1 MEQSINN
8 NDISYGRVTSS
19 NPYLGYFVHA
29 PSTGNVGAKYF
40 HEQVTEEEDWQ
51 RQKALRNKPNSG
63 WFHPRPGSY
72 SRLHNRYF
80 KADTYFTRQ
89 ASNASP
95 ISLTAS
101 ASTSGSHT
109 TNKSLLGTSDNLSTT
124 SSSSSIS
131 TTSATSTISSTHP
144 TTTSSTAADLMN
156 IVMTA
161 KLQHASKKIQTV
173 TSLQESLTPARNT
186 ARSIPPR
193 SGKHLRGTPGSIYNK
208 SGSSRVISPRVS
220 PRVSNLQ
227 NGTYKQESRERSIS
241 DNVTSMRRLVAT
253 KGNRTVRAIITTPP
267 GFHRRT
273 GSMPVPKLSLNTPQS
288 FLSTHALS
296 VQATSRS
303 NRSAST
309 HSDPSS
315 TTTHAHAHTH
325 NDGIRQQQQQQQQQ
339 QQRPKSI
346 NFAKATKVKSS
357 ASTLSPRVKHGPAS
371 YSQQDVVGRGALH
384 SRRRPGGR
392 SKVASVDLSHF
403 DPKMRKSAGD
413 DGDGFLGNSTVG
425 KSDHGRRHVS
435 ADATIIA
442 RDEFGRRVKSNSGSD
457 MVIPTYLFGTGA
469 RRMSSSSSPSFDKSS
484 DGEGNNNNNGNNEKN
499 KNNKNNGNS
508 NHGRTAS
515 YVISPSHTPS
525 SVQSFTSQNWGDNKL
540 NSNNDMNRRGSLRL
554 SSPSHNNTK
563 KKPTNNDT
571 AWPEGGRYAMVSG
584 GARKAPSIEQLKPW
598 TVQTEAEITDM
609 YIIEQNQM
617 LGEGTYSRVYSAT
630 HRELG
635 GVFAVKCIEKAFL
648 VSEEEKISL
657 KREVELH
664 LRLHHPHIVRLY
676 EVYEDPQYLWLVM
689 ECISQGTLTSL
700 CDYSGKI
707 ESEDLACRLIHQI
720 IKAVQYLH
728 TNGILH
734 SDIKPD
740 NVVVDRPDDRRFGTS
755 NIPSPIDYTPKIKLC
770 DFGLAKKVPDVK
782 YFKYT
787 HDVHKVPFTGV
798 CGTPGYIAPELLQR
812 QPYGISADMWSIG
825 IILYELIAGRPPF
838 RPASRCLERPV
849 AFEGMKWHKA
859 SKEVIDLVQ
868 RLLVVDASQR
878 ISAKE
883 ALKHPWFTKFGEE
896 TGYVK
901 ASFEPRVM

>member
-1 MEQSINN
+1 MEQNGLD
-8 NDISYGRVTSS
+8 DISYGRVTSS

-131 TTSATSTISSTHP
+131 TTSTTSTISSTHP

-227 NGTYKQESRERSIS
+227 NGTFKQESRERSIS

-303 NRSAST
+303 NHSSST

-315 TTTHAHAHTH
+315 TTTHAYAHTH
-325 NDGIRQQQQQQQQQ
+325 NDGIRQQQHQ

-413 DGDGFLGNSTVG
+413 DGGDFLGNSTVG

-442 RDEFGRRVKSNSGSD
+442 RDQFGRRVKSNSGSD
-457 MVIPTYLFGTGA
+457 MATPTYLFGTGA
-469 RRMSSSSSPSFDKSS
+469 RKS
-484 DGEGNNNNNGNNEKN
+484 
-499 KNNKNNGNS
+499 
-508 NHGRTAS
+508 
-515 YVISPSHTPS
+515 
-525 SVQSFTSQNWGDNKL
+525 
-540 NSNNDMNRRGSLRL
+540 
-554 SSPSHNNTK
+554 TK
-563 KKPTNNDT
+563 NNDT

-609 YIIEQNQM
+609 YIIKQNQM

-849 AFEGMKWHKA
+849 AFEGIKWRKA